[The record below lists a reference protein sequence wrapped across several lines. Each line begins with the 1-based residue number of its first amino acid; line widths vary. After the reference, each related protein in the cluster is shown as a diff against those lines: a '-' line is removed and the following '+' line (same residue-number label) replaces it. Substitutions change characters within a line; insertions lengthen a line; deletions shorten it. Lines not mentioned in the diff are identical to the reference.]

1 MQRERDEQ
9 RGYRGGELGA
19 LRARVGELEARL
31 AKLTRTDAELRDSRE
46 RFELAVAG
54 SSDGL
59 WDWDLRTD
67 RVYYSSRFKEL
78 LGYGDDEFRDDLDA
92 WIEHIH
98 PEDRDLVLAQLHEH
112 LEQDTPFRHEYRLRS
127 RAGAYRWFFA
137 RGACLRDDT
146 GAAIRMAGSITDI
159 TEQREAAAAVRK
171 SQNTY
176 RALFETIRDGIVITD
191 LGGSILEANPAFL
204 RMLGYPADE
213 SPQITY
219 QSMTPPEWAEQD
231 ERSLRKCLQRGYSDT
246 YEKEYIRRDGSRI
259 PVEIRVWLAD
269 PVDDPQHGERQLLAV
284 VRDISERKI
293 AEQRIRHLAYFDGL
307 TGLPNRQ
314 LFQTRL
320 DEALEEATTLGESVA
335 VLFIDL
341 DRFKQVNDTLGH
353 GAGDR
358 LLSAVARRFS
368 KVVRRNDLVARA
380 SEDGDELPISRLGG
394 DEFTVILHVK
404 EPDDAGIVAERLL
417 RVLRDPFRI
426 ESHEVF
432 IGASIGIATFPD
444 DASDA
449 ETLTR
454 KADTAMYSAK
464 DRGRGIFQFYS
475 ESMNATGLRKL
486 EMEMNMRRSLEEG
499 GFEVHYQLQRNAVHG
514 HVSGCEALL
523 RWTQPD
529 GEPVSP
535 IEFIPIAE
543 ESGLINPLG
552 EWVLREA
559 CARSVAWEAAGYASI
574 PVSVNVSARQFR
586 SDDFPTRLEAVLQDT
601 GIDPHRVELE
611 ITESAFLIDEQSIAT
626 AFRRIKD
633 LGVRIA
639 LDDFGTGYSSLS
651 YLRRF
656 PIDRVKIDRSF
667 VREISTNPS
676 DRALIDS
683 IIAMV
688 HTLGMGVVAEGVES
702 LEQAEILRAGGCD
715 ELQGYLFAKPVPAEE
730 FERYLERIKEEEPA

>member
-1 MQRERDEQ
+1 MRNPRQRDHTPD
-9 RGYRGGELGA
+9 GGELSA
-19 LRARVGELEARL
+19 LRARVGELEARP
-31 AKLTRTDAELRDSRE
+31 AALTRPDAELRDSRE

-67 RVYYSSRFKEL
+67 RVHYSSRFKEL
-78 LGYGDDEFRDDLDA
+78 LGYGADEFDDDLDA
-92 WIEHIH
+92 WIDHLH
-98 PEDRDLVLAQLHEH
+98 GDDRDLVLAQLREH
-112 LEQDTPFRHEYRLRS
+112 LEQDTPFRHEYRLRTK
-127 RAGAYRWFFA
+127 AGGYRWFVA
-137 RGACLRDDT
+137 RGACLRDGA
-146 GAAIRMAGSITDI
+146 GAAVRMAGSITDI
-159 TEQREAAAAVRK
+159 TEQREAAAAVRR

-191 LGGSILEANPAFL
+191 LNGSIREANPAFL
-204 RMLGYPADE
+204 RMLGYGPDQTPE
-213 SPQITY
+213 ITY
-219 QSMTPPEWAEQD
+219 QSTTPPEWAAQD
-231 ERSLRKCLQRGYSDT
+231 ERSLRQCLQRGYSDT
-246 YEKEYIRRDGSRI
+246 YEKEYLRRDGSRL

-269 PVDDPQHGERQLLAV
+269 PEEDSPSGERELLAV
-284 VRDISERKI
+284 VRDITERKI
-293 AEQRIRHLAYFDGL
+293 AEQRIRHLAFFDGL

-314 LFQTRL
+314 LFQARL
-320 DEALEEATTLGESVA
+320 DEALEEATVSGESVA

-358 LLSAVARRFS
+358 LLSEVARRFS
-368 KVVRRNDLVARA
+368 KVVRKNDLIARA
-380 SEDGDELPISRLGG
+380 GDERDELPIARLGG
-394 DEFTVILHVK
+394 DEFTVVLHVK
-404 EPDDAGIVAERLL
+404 GAEDAAVVAERLL
-417 RVLRDPFRI
+417 RVLRDPFVI

-444 DASDA
+444 DAADA

-464 DRGRGIFQFYS
+464 ERGRGIYQFYS

-499 GFEVHYQLQRNAVHG
+499 GFEVHYQLQRNARDG
-514 HVSGCEALL
+514 RVSGCEALL
-523 RWTQPD
+523 RWTLPD

-543 ESGLINPLG
+543 ESGLISPLG

-559 CARSVAWEAAGYASI
+559 CARSVAWARAGYASL

-586 SDDFPTRLEAVLQDT
+586 SDDFPNRLEAVLRET
-601 GIDPHRVELE
+601 GIDASRVELE
-611 ITESAFLIDEQSIAT
+611 ITESAFLTDERSIAT

-639 LDDFGTGYSSLS
+639 LDDFGTGYSSLG

-667 VREISTNPS
+667 VREISTNPN

-688 HTLGMGVVAEGVES
+688 HTLGMEVVAEGVES
-702 LEQAEILRAGGCD
+702 LEQAEILRACGCD
-715 ELQGYLFAKPVPAEE
+715 ALQGYLFARPVPPAA
-730 FERYLERIKEEEPA
+730 FERYLERAKAR